1 MLCGSAE
8 EASGRRYRQGVGK
21 REPLRTV
28 AAVLVAHLFSGRGY
42 VFCCCGAWRESELL
56 IAWYA
61 SDAPEKVGSEQRH
74 EAEQSTASFCRGSG
88 APSWSEGRLGAGCG
102 WLSAR
107 AFKIRTARLSQSSGG
122 GPLDLPT
129 ILSVRSRVLTCRGL
143 RRGKTAANASSAPY
157 RTPQAANLA
166 PPRLAA
172 SSPARIS
179 RRTLTAQGID
189 TGTSTG
195 NSGG

>member
-1 MLCGSAE
+1 MAMEPGIGGLTTL
-8 EASGRRYRQGVGK
+8 RRMPEPPLDDRDLILQLRLGVTQSPSK
-21 REPLRTV
+21 KS
-28 AAVLVAHLFSGRGY
+28 HFSF
-42 VFCCCGAWRESELL
+42 VFFF
-56 IAWYA
+56 

-74 EAEQSTASFCRGSG
+74 EAEQSTASFFRGSG
-88 APSWSEGRLGAGCG
+88 APPWSEGSLGAGCG